1 VGAGFGSMGPVRGGR
16 GAPPQIFGSYLN
28 SKVNL

>member
-1 VGAGFGSMGPVRGGR
+1 VGAGGCSMGPVREGR

-28 SKVNL
+28 STCT